1 MSVVE
6 TLSRPSPPYASGT
19 SAPSR
24 PIAAALRSS
33 STIRPSFLCSSSSAR
48 GTTSPA
54 MNSSVVCP
62 ICRCS
67 SLKSSGMKTSPGARS
82 STRKLPPRIRFSVAT
97 VAMASF
103 LSGGDD
109 SLQSLDVVGG
119 QAVLFGALEDALEVE
134 AVGLET
140 LAHLAGQI
148 NLGGD
153 LVAVGLRYRHL
164 AAAVV
169 LGDAFEAVERF
180 QLLLRHPVEHAVH
193 LLALGGRQIGCP
205 RAPAGNLVEV

>member
-48 GTTSPA
+48 GTPSPA
-54 MNSSVVCP
+54 LHSSVVCP
-62 ICRCS
+62 ICRFS
-67 SLKSSGMKTSPGARS
+67 SLKASGMKTSPGARS
-82 STRKLPPRIRFSVAT
+82 SMRKLPPRIRFSAAT

-109 SLQSLDVVGG
+109 SLQFLDVVGG
-119 QAVLFGALEDALEVE
+119 QPVLFGALHDARQVT

-140 LAHLAGQI
+140 LAHLARQI
-148 NLGGD
+148 NLGGR
-153 LVAVGLRYRHL
+153 LVTRAVRHRHL

-180 QLLLRHPVEHAVH
+180 QLLLRHPLEHAVH
-193 LLALGGRQIGCP
+193 RLALGGHEVACP